1 MGEQCLTFG
10 SLFSSPLS
18 SPVFGFAQNLN
29 IYLCGRNEKGS
40 PLQGARKTKG
50 SARREGQRYIPK
62 NLVSESMFSEKIIYK
77 EEDRSE

>member
-1 MGEQCLTFG
+1 
-10 SLFSSPLS
+10 
-18 SPVFGFAQNLN
+18 VFGFAQNLN